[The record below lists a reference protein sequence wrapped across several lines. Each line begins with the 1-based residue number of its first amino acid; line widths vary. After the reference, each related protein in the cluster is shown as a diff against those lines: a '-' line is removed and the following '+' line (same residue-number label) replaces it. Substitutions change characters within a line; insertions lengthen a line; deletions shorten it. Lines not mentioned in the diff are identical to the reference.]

1 MAKKS
6 KSIHQYQK
14 ETYFSFYITD
24 SRGIK
29 YNREA
34 LDNISKQL
42 EEKSIQTNWEV
53 KKFDPFNLSDE
64 TKKKIETIEIRL
76 KSSSWKSTQ
85 RSLRKKGKLDQYKID
100 ALNKLGMVWNP
111 KEDEWEKNYLLFR
124 KRGFCYRLEDWI
136 KDQRKLYE
144 LGQINIENFHRL
156 QAINFPFDK
165 EKIEQFPMTDTCFYE
180 IKNIYFNEWYN
191 EYLKNNKREV
201 ESEEAIIENTIRL
214 KIDQIRSSFVRDL
227 YKFSYEESISLIDRV
242 IEGENIF
249 RDDFLIAKHTQKI
262 IDKKGLKGKFGNP
275 KYYDS
280 ESSTEKLDDYIF
292 YKILKYFNPK
302 DNEKLDDS
310 LICGYLANF
319 NKNRI
324 KPMVRKYCC
333 EKMLNFFEVV
343 GNDKMRSFAP
353 LDYLISYYESEKDID
368 ELQKLKKY
376 TEKYPLLSILYKDK
390 IDGILSK
397 I

>member
-1 MAKKS
+1 M
-6 KSIHQYQK
+6 

-29 YNREA
+29 YNRED

-42 EEKSIQTNWEV
+42 KEKSIQPNWEV

-64 TKKKIETIEIRL
+64 TKKEIETKEIRL

-144 LGQINIENFHRL
+144 LDQINIENFHRL

-165 EKIEQFPMTDTCFYE
+165 EKSEQFPMTNKCFYE
-180 IKNIYFNEWYN
+180 IESIHSNAWYN
-191 EYLKNNKREV
+191 EYDKNYKREA
-201 ESEEAIIENTIRL
+201 ESEEAIIKNTIEL
-214 KIDQIRSSFVRDL
+214 KINQIRNSFVRDL
-227 YKFSYEESISLIDRV
+227 YKFSYEESISLIDMI
-242 IEGENIF
+242 IEGEDIF
-249 RDDFLIAKHTQKI
+249 NDDFFIAKHTQEI

-275 KYYDS
+275 KYYES
-280 ESSTEKLDDYIF
+280 VSSTEKLDDSIF
-292 YKILKYFNPK
+292 YEILKYFNPK
-302 DNEKLDDS
+302 DNKKLDDKW
-310 LICGYLANF
+310 IYGYLGNF

-333 EKMLNFFEVV
+333 EKMLNFFDVV
-343 GNDKMRSFAP
+343 GNDKMRSFTP
-353 LDYLISYYESEKDID
+353 FDYLISYYEREKNID
-368 ELQKLKKY
+368 EIKKLEKY
-376 TEKYPLLSILYKDK
+376 AKKYPLLFILYKDK
-390 IDGILSK
+390 LDRILSK
-397 I
+397 L